1 MYQFWLVLD
10 NPALLNDVL
19 EAWTD
24 IGVKGVTILEST
36 GVHRVRSRASSQD
49 TPFMLGFS
57 RLLRTDQVGHNTLFA
72 VVPNMDVVE
81 RLVTATEEIVG
92 DLSQPNTGV
101 LFAVPVAAA
110 WGLPKQSFDRISPD
124 NAGHEQEGEP
134 ESSPGAAPGPDSPD
148 TAA

>member
-1 MYQFWLVLD
+1 MLLLWLVLD

-24 IGVKGVTILEST
+24 VGVRGVTILEST
-36 GVHRVRSRASSQD
+36 GVHRVRSRTSAQD
-49 TPFMLGFS
+49 APFMLGFS

-72 VVPNMDVVE
+72 VIPSMEIVE
-81 RLVTATEEIVG
+81 ELVAATERIVG

-110 WGLPKQSFDRISPD
+110 WGLPKQPFDAASDGQTEQD
-124 NAGHEQEGEP
+124 NPADSEQ
-134 ESSPGAAPGPDSPD
+134 
-148 TAA
+148 

>member
-1 MYQFWLVLD
+1 VLQLWLVLD

-24 IGVKGVTILEST
+24 AGVRGTTILEST
-36 GVHRVRSRASSQD
+36 GVHRVRARASTQD
-49 TPFMLGFS
+49 APFMLGFS

-72 VVPNMDVVE
+72 VVRDMEIVE
-81 RLVTATEEIVG
+81 RVVAATEEVVG

-110 WGLPKQSFDRISPD
+110 WGLPKQL
-124 NAGHEQEGEP
+124 P
-134 ESSPGAAPGPDSPD
+134 EEA
-148 TAA
+148 

>member
-19 EAWTD
+19 EAWSD
-24 IGVKGVTILEST
+24 VGVRGVTILEST
-36 GVHRVRSRASSQD
+36 GVHRVRSRASAQD
-49 TPFMLGFS
+49 VPFMLGFS

-72 VVPNMDVVE
+72 VVPDMAVVE
-81 RLVTATEEIVG
+81 RLVAATEAIVG

-110 WGLPKQSFDRISPD
+110 WGLPKQTFAPVSPD
-124 NAGHEQEGEP
+124 VAGAGGEQDPEP
-134 ESSPGAAPGPDSPD
+134 GQDETAGPD
-148 TAA
+148 AAA